1 MIRAGDTGD
10 LFYVI
15 ESGEVDIEGRRFGP
29 GESFGEIALLRDV
42 PRTATVTAASNAVF
56 RAIDRE
62 EFLAAVTGHQPTHAS
77 AEDVVAARLGG
88 FSGST
93 TTRSEGGQARGRR
106 RKPGGAAAKRTPSGC
121 SRAPDPRER
130 TRGLRS

>member
-1 MIRAGDTGD
+1 MEHLASSSSEVRARAGDVVIRAGDTGD

-62 EFLAAVTGHQPTHAS
+62 EFLAAVTGHQPHACLRRTG
-77 AEDVVAARLGG
+77 VVR
-88 FSGST
+88 
-93 TTRSEGGQARGRR
+93 
-106 RKPGGAAAKRTPSGC
+106 
-121 SRAPDPRER
+121 R
-130 TRGLRS
+130 TRLAAGCCG